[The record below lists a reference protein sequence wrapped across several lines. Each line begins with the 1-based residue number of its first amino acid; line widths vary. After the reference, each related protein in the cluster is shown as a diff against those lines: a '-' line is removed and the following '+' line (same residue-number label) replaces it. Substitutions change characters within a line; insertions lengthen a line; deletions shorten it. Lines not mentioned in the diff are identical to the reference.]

1 MQVMGRFPRP
11 KMASYFICSYMWD
24 FPKDNARNYPED
36 NPASDFYRVD
46 HRDAGPP
53 LVFL

>member
-11 KMASYFICSYMWD
+11 KVASYFIYSYMWD

-36 NPASDFYRVD
+36 NPGGDFYRVD